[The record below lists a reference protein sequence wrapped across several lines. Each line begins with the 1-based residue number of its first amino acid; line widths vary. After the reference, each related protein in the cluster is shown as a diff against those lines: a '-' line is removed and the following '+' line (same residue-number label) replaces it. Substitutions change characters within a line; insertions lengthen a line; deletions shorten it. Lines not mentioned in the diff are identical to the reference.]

1 MTTILEFKNYR
12 MGFKDD
18 EGKQYNLLDN
28 LSIKLEENKALGI
41 VGESGCGKSMTSLS
55 IIRLLPPAAVVQSGE
70 ILFRGEDLLQK
81 GDEEM
86 EHIRGND
93 ISMIFQ
99 EPMTA
104 LNPVMKIGKQI
115 SEAVLLHNPK
125 MSKKDA
131 KKRALEVLERVSI
144 PNAKDRYDH
153 YPHEFSGGM
162 RQRAMIAMAIV
173 NHPAL
178 LIADE
183 PTTALDVT
191 IQAQILDIMKQLIKE
206 SDGSLLMIT
215 HNLGIIA
222 DICDEVVVMYAGQA
236 VERGTVKAIFD
247 APQHPYTCGLMKAIP
262 TTKSEKEPLYTI
274 PGTVPTV
281 LQFKEGCRFVER
293 CEYASERC
301 HEKRPP
307 MCEVSADH
315 LVYCWKFAS
324 GEELSC

>member
-1 MTTILEFKNYR
+1 MTTILEFENYR

-18 EGKQYNLLDN
+18 EGVQHNLLDD
-28 LSIKLEENKALGI
+28 LSIKLEKNKALGI

-55 IIRLLPPAAVVQSGE
+55 VMRLLPPAAFVQNGR
-70 ILFRGEDLLQK
+70 ILFRGENLLEKSWEQ
-81 GDEEM
+81 M
-86 EHIRGND
+86 EDIRGNG

-125 MSKKDA
+125 LSKKKA
-131 KKRALEVLERVSI
+131 RLRAIEVLEQVSI
-144 PNAKDRYDH
+144 PNAADRYNH

-173 NHPAL
+173 NNPAL

-191 IQAQILDIMKQLIKE
+191 IQAQILDIMKQLIKD
-206 SDGSLLMIT
+206 SNSSLLMIT

-247 APQHPYTCGLMKAIP
+247 APMHPYTCGLMKAIP
-262 TTKSEKEPLYTI
+262 TTKSEKKPLYTI

-281 LQFKEGCRFVER
+281 SQFKSGCRFIDR
-293 CEYASERC
+293 CDHAMELC
-301 HEKRPP
+301 GKKRPP
-307 MCEVSADH
+307 LCSVSDDH
-315 LVYCWKFAS
+315 LLYCWKYAE

>member
-12 MGFKDD
+12 MAFKDD
-18 EGKQYNLLDN
+18 EGVEHNLLDD
-28 LSIKLEENKALGI
+28 LSIKIEENKALGI

-55 IIRLLPPAAVVQSGE
+55 IMRLLPPAATAQSGE
-70 ILFRGEDLLQK
+70 ILFRGEDLLK
-81 GDEEM
+81 KTDDEM
-86 EHIRGND
+86 KNIRGND

-104 LNPVMKIGKQI
+104 LNPVMKIGRQI
-115 SEAVLLHNPK
+115 SEAVLLHDPK
-125 MSKKDA
+125 LSKKEA
-131 KKRALEVLERVSI
+131 KARAIEVLERVSI
-144 PNAKDRYDH
+144 PNATDRYNH

-173 NHPAL
+173 NQPDL

-191 IQAQILDIMKQLIKE
+191 IQAQILDIMKQLINE

-247 APQHPYTCGLMKAIP
+247 APKHPYTCGLMKAIP
-262 TTKSEKEPLYTI
+262 TTKSEKTPLYTI

-281 LQFKEGCRFVER
+281 FQFQPGCRFVDR
-293 CEYASERC
+293 CADATKLCRQQ
-301 HEKRPP
+301 RPP
-307 MCEVSADH
+307 LSQVSEDH
-315 LVYCWKFAS
+315 LVHCWKFAE